1 LRSIVNDVA
10 AHEAPA
16 LLDTD
21 LVVAFP
27 LGGAGPYLCSQSAF
41 GKFTHFYKNTLHAV
55 DLECP
60 VGTPVLA
67 VADAHVM
74 HVQVYLKRALIEPEK
89 SLNRAFVGP

>member
-1 LRSIVNDVA
+1 MLVLKYLTSRQPQLRSIVNDVA

-60 VGTPVLA
+60 VGTPVVA
-67 VADAHVM
+67 VADAHVL
-74 HVQVYLKRALIEPEK
+74 HVQV
-89 SLNRAFVGP
+89 